1 MFILKNTNRSE
12 KFDAILNAETL
23 KSLVNVLE
31 KGDHEHV
38 STVDLAKILPNVNT
52 KQINSFLEEMGYV
65 INVKGYWIV
74 ADKAIEREYFYN
86 IVGYQM
92 PFVTEKGIRFLI
104 DLYINGDLPSRK
116 S

>member
-1 MFILKNTNRSE
+1 MYTINNTNKNE
-12 KFDAILNAETL
+12 KINAILNAETL

-38 STVDLAKILPNVNT
+38 STVDLVKILPNVNT

-86 IVGYQM
+86 IVGCQM
-92 PFVTEKGIRFLI
+92 PFVTEKGIKFLI
-104 DLYINGDLPSRK
+104 QLYTNGDLPSKK